1 MAGPQQTSPTRAPEA
16 PPISDRPGQA
26 IADGMAGGAAAAA
39 DFLKSLANADRLL
52 ILCHLSEGEMTVG
65 ELETVFGVRQAT
77 MSQRLAVLRDAGL
90 VKTRRDGKS
99 IHYSLASDEAKQT
112 IALMYDLF
120 CAQD

>member
-1 MAGPQQTSPTRAPEA
+1 
-16 PPISDRPGQA
+16 
-26 IADGMAGGAAAAA
+26 MAGGAAAAA

-99 IHYSLASDEAKQT
+99 IYYSLASDEAKQT